1 MTLNWN
7 IGENRIK
14 KNQTSTINFHIS
26 LIYHISLLRYISYE
40 KIISIV
46 LFQVSSHPFSIP
58 PWRVPNSSLLLM
70 GKGWWTAVYMKNKQ
84 VNIPNL
90 LEGWKT
96 GINSWLFY
104 LLHETK
110 RSLKDDTTHWSVNGP
125 FSWKWNQRMSK
136 KTSKYLYLT
145 LWNFQSRY
153 WNSYF
158 WNFYWCV
165 GFFDQVSNILI
176 SIKNFAV
183 GTAKK
188 AKTLNG
194 NPVTCWPIND

>member
-136 KTSKYLYLT
+136 KTLQIFVFDTLKFSKQILKFIFLKF
-145 LWNFQSRY
+145 LLM
-153 WNSYF
+153 
-158 WNFYWCV
+158 C
-165 GFFDQVSNILI
+165 GFFWPSFQYFNINQ
-176 SIKNFAV
+176 KFC
-183 GTAKK
+183 
-188 AKTLNG
+188 
-194 NPVTCWPIND
+194 CWGS

>member
-14 KNQTSTINFHIS
+14 KNQTSTINFHVS

-136 KTSKYLYLT
+136 KNLQIFVFEHFEVFKADIEIHI
-145 LWNFQSRY
+145 FE
-153 WNSYF
+153 
-158 WNFYWCV
+158 
-165 GFFDQVSNILI
+165 I
-176 SIKNFAV
+176 SIDVWVFL
-183 GTAKK
+183 TRF
-188 AKTLNG
+188 
-194 NPVTCWPIND
+194 PIF